1 MGDTM
6 PIGYK
11 WRSSTWFIV
20 TTVAIAL
27 FSETFLYG
35 FLVPIL
41 GHMLR
46 TRLHIDFSKIQ
57 EFTSAVL
64 ALYGAAAV
72 ISGPIIGHFADK
84 TSNRKIPLLL
94 SLIGCILGT
103 GMVAGAYSV
112 TVLFIGRALQ
122 SVSGSAVWIVGLA
135 TVADA
140 VDQDKMGRV
149 MGAMNSFVN
158 FGMISGPV
166 VSGLLLDI
174 AGYWITWS
182 VPLLVLSLDL
192 MARLLMVERTLE
204 LSSKP
209 EDTTETTSLLSSEG
223 NPPTPSTTD
232 SFWRILLCDSRV
244 LAVLLV
250 TTTSAAV
257 GTSFHATLP
266 LYVQETFGWKSGSV
280 GLMFSCLIFPSLV
293 ISPLAGWVRD
303 RVGVRMPA
311 VVSLIL
317 QAGALGMLG
326 IGGNDQFAW
335 ASIHNRGEIL
345 YILSIIAIGTLRP
358 FVSNIGTVELAGI
371 VKAHQEKSPGIFG
384 PEGGLSRVFSMTDV
398 ATSLGM
404 AIGPVV
410 SGSLKELVGYT
421 YMNWT
426 CRLL

>member
-1 MGDTM
+1 
-6 PIGYK
+6 
-11 WRSSTWFIV
+11 
-20 TTVAIAL
+20 
-27 FSETFLYG
+27 
-35 FLVPIL
+35 
-41 GHMLR
+41 
-46 TRLHIDFSKIQ
+46 
-57 EFTSAVL
+57 
-64 ALYGAAAV
+64 
-72 ISGPIIGHFADK
+72 
-84 TSNRKIPLLL
+84 
-94 SLIGCILGT
+94 
-103 GMVAGAYSV
+103 MVAGAYSV
-112 TVLFIGRALQ
+112 PVLFIGRVLQ

-174 AGYWITWS
+174 AGYWVTWS

-209 EDTTETTSLLSSEG
+209 EDITETTSLLSSEG
-223 NPPTPSTTD
+223 SPPTPSTTD

-280 GLMFSCLIFPSLV
+280 GLIFSCLIFPSLV

-335 ASIHNRGEIL
+335 ANSHNRGEIL

-358 FVSNIGTVELAGI
+358 FVSNIGTVELAG
-371 VKAHQEKSPGIFG
+371 KYRSY
-384 PEGGLSRVFSMTDV
+384 RV
-398 ATSLGM
+398 L
-404 AIGPVV
+404 I
-410 SGSLKELVGYT
+410 
-421 YMNWT
+421 
-426 CRLL
+426 LLH